1 MLRNLVR
8 SLRSRAR
15 SADSKTPT
23 KTVRDTDEPPIL
35 DTIQRMVDKCMAEQN
50 DEQEPSCSDD
60 TCCVCMSRVAT
71 VHAYPCGHKIS
82 CRLCATMMLKT
93 SAKAQEKH
101 FRCIMC
107 RSNVY
112 RLRYVRQ
119 DPVVILCKPEA
130 PFMLHY
136 AQQRERGYCRSANS
150 SPSPNSSLTT

>member
-1 MLRNLVR
+1 MQTTTAPRVPPVQTGSAMLRNLVR

-82 CRLCATMMLKT
+82 CRLCATMMLK
-93 SAKAQEKH
+93 
-101 FRCIMC
+101 
-107 RSNVY
+107 
-112 RLRYVRQ
+112 
-119 DPVVILCKPEA
+119 PEA

>member
-1 MLRNLVR
+1 
-8 SLRSRAR
+8 
-15 SADSKTPT
+15 
-23 KTVRDTDEPPIL
+23 
-35 DTIQRMVDKCMAEQN
+35 MVDKCLAEEN

-119 DPVVILCKPEA
+119 DPGSN
-130 PFMLHY
+130 FM
-136 AQQRERGYCRSANS
+136 Q
-150 SPSPNSSLTT
+150 